1 MARTKSNRSGLSY
14 KMKGFPKHATVS
26 PLTND
31 NEPDWDTLLKGG
43 ATGDHSNIDTSE
55 FDSTSWELTPEQE
68 KFKQEYPELWAARND
83 PDKSS
88 WDFTL
93 KERLQSVQHGM
104 GKAQKYDPTG
114 FAGVIGTAAGVVE
127 GEKNLKDLGKAGLNV
142 IGGKLKTGKKIIDK
156 TTKTIG
162 NVDKL
167 YKHLNKNDEDKEG
180 STLGGTVGGG
190 AVEAAKNVT

>member
-1 MARTKSNRSGLSY
+1 MARSKKSRNVTPYS
-14 KMKGFPKHATVS
+14 MKGFPMHATTS

-31 NEPDWDTLLKGG
+31 NEPDWDTLLQGG

-83 PDKSS
+83 PDKRSK
-88 WDFTL
+88 DFTL

-104 GKAQKYDPTG
+104 GKAKKYDPTG
-114 FAGVIGTAAGVVE
+114 FADVIGTTAGVVE
-127 GEKNLKDLGKAGLNV
+127 GTKNIKDLGKSTVNV

-156 TTKTIG
+156 STKVIG
-162 NVDKL
+162 AANKL
-167 YKHLNKNDEDKEG
+167 YKHLNKNDENKEG
-180 STLGGTVGGG
+180 S
-190 AVEAAKNVT
+190 A